1 MVYIITLAQQKGG
14 SGKTTITAHLA
25 AAFAQSGKKV
35 GLIDGDPQGSLTAW
49 YKARAEKFPER
60 VEKFTFA
67 QVPGWRV
74 ASEISKMRMQH
85 DIILIDNA
93 SGLDMDTRTAMRNA
107 DLVVVPVQ
115 PSPVDVWATEAIIDL
130 AKKENYQTMLVM
142 NRATAR
148 SRLAMIFQNTLPFLC
163 DVILGNR
170 VIYASVMED
179 GLTVGEAA
187 PRSSSARE
195 VDELVKEVNR
205 RMHRAKKQAEKAKQR
220 EMA

>member
-25 AAFAQSGKKV
+25 AAFSASGKKV
-35 GLIDGDPQGSLTAW
+35 GLIDGDPQGSLASW
-49 YKARAEKFPER
+49 YKARSEKFPEK
-60 VEKFTFA
+60 VKNFTFM

-74 ASEISKMRMQH
+74 ASELSKMRMNH

-93 SGLDMDTRTAMRNA
+93 SGLDMDTRAAMRNA
-107 DLVVVPVQ
+107 NLVIVPVQ
-115 PSPVDVWATEAIIDL
+115 PSPVDVWATEAVIDL

-170 VIYASVMED
+170 IIYASVMED

-195 VDELVKEVNR
+195 VDELVKEVTK
-205 RMHRAKKQAEKAKQR
+205 RMNKAKKALEKARQR
-220 EMA
+220 ESA